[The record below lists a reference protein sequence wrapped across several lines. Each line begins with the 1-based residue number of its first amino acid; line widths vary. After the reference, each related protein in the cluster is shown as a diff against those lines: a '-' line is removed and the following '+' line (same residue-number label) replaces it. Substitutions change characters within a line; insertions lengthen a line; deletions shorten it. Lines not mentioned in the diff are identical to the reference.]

1 MTLINP
7 SCLQNLIRLSTY
19 LRNPGDRSCRAS
31 GSTDTTRRVLR
42 FSPPPSPKTE
52 PHTFGPVL
60 WEKWFIDP
68 VRGITQS
75 SICSTAWQTHIKAV
89 KVAPGLAGPSSTDQ
103 NPPPH
108 THTPTKQGFQFPPFY
123 FFSFVRLNPV
133 RECVSSS
140 DLTIQSPHLRWKHLR
155 SYIQRQSHSGKW
167 RVESLMDQL
176 DSGGGK
182 VVGSD
187 GDALLWRVWMLVR
200 AENSRPC
207 WETCVCW
214 CSLFM

>member
-103 NPPPH
+103 NPPTH

-123 FFSFVRLNPV
+123 FFFW
-133 RECVSSS
+133 S
-140 DLTIQSPHLRWKHLR
+140 DWTRSGSVWALRTSQFNLPTCGGNTCAVTSNDNHTQENGGLRVWWISLTR
-155 SYIQRQSHSGKW
+155 
-167 RVESLMDQL
+167 
-176 DSGGGK
+176 GGK